1 MEKIKTL
8 ENLRM
13 FKFLSIIGYVECILI
28 PIYLGYIYLIENP
41 NNLRPDRTILML
53 AIISL
58 FGFPTNV
65 PLTLGLFLE
74 SKFNKNFRDIKRHL
88 ITNIGFYL
96 FLGITLIGILTF
108 LFLIFLIL
116 IH

>member
-1 MEKIKTL
+1 MEKIKIL
-8 ENLRM
+8 EDLRM

-28 PIYLGYIYLIENP
+28 PIYLGYIYSIESP
-41 NNLRPDRTILML
+41 NIRPDGTILML
-53 AIISL
+53 VIISL

-65 PLTLGLFLE
+65 LLTLGLFLE

-96 FLGITLIGILTF
+96 FLGITLIGFFTF
-108 LFLIFLIL
+108 LFSIFLIF
-116 IH
+116 I